1 MVITVASTKG
11 GVGKS
16 TIAVNLAVEAARDGK
31 RVLLVDSDIQG
42 SSIGFRAAR
51 ERDDIKAMSIITS
64 TLHRD
69 LGDFKN
75 FDCII
80 VDVGGRDTGVF
91 RSALLAADIVI
102 VPVLPSQY
110 DIWAAAD
117 NVENIR
123 LARVVKEIKAFFL
136 FNQVIQGT
144 KISGEATAALEEII
158 GDDGIRLME
167 SQLVSR
173 VAYKN
178 SISKG
183 LGVSEYEPNG
193 KAAAE
198 MHALYDEIKGA
209 Y

>member
-16 TIAVNLAVEAARDGK
+16 TIAVNLAVEAAKDGK

-51 ERDDIKAMSIITS
+51 EKDDIKAMSIITN

-69 LGDFKN
+69 LRDFQN
-75 FDCII
+75 FNYII

-91 RSALLAADIVI
+91 RSALLAADMVI
-102 VPVLPSQY
+102 IPVLPSQY

-123 LARVVKEIKAFFL
+123 LARVVKEFKAYFL

-158 GDDGIRLME
+158 GEDGIKLME

-193 KAAAE
+193 KAASE
-198 MHALYDEIKGA
+198 IHALYNEIKGA
-209 Y
+209 

>member
-16 TIAVNLAVEAARDGK
+16 TIAVNLAVEAAKDGK

-51 ERDDIKAMSIITS
+51 EKDDIKAMSIITN

-69 LGDFKN
+69 LRDFQN
-75 FDCII
+75 FNYII
-80 VDVGGRDTGVF
+80 VDVVGRDTGVF
-91 RSALLAADIVI
+91 RSALLAADMVI
-102 VPVLPSQY
+102 IPVLPSQY

-123 LARVVKEIKAFFL
+123 LARVVKEFKAYFL

-158 GDDGIRLME
+158 GEDGIKLME

-193 KAAAE
+193 KAASE
-198 MHALYDEIKGA
+198 IHALYNEIKGA
-209 Y
+209 

>member
-51 ERDDIKAMSIITS
+51 EKDDIKAMSIITS

-123 LARVVKEIKAFFL
+123 LARVVKEIKSFFL

-158 GDDGIRLME
+158 GDDGIKLME

-198 MHALYDEIKGA
+198 MHTLYEEIKGA

>member
-1 MVITVASTKG
+1 MVVTVASTKG

-51 ERDDIKAMSIITS
+51 EKDDIKAMSIITS

-123 LARVVKEIKAFFL
+123 LARVVKEIKSFFL

-158 GDDGIRLME
+158 GEDGIKLME

-198 MHALYDEIKGA
+198 MHTLYEEIKGA

>member
-1 MVITVASTKG
+1 MVVTVASTKG

-51 ERDDIKAMSIITS
+51 EKDDIKAMSIITS

-123 LARVVKEIKAFFL
+123 LARVVKEIKTFFL

-158 GDDGIRLME
+158 GEDGIKLME

-198 MHALYDEIKGA
+198 MHTLYEEIKGA

>member
-1 MVITVASTKG
+1 
-11 GVGKS
+11 
-16 TIAVNLAVEAARDGK
+16 
-31 RVLLVDSDIQG
+31 
-42 SSIGFRAAR
+42 
-51 ERDDIKAMSIITS
+51 
-64 TLHRD
+64 
-69 LGDFKN
+69 
-75 FDCII
+75 

-198 MHALYDEIKGA
+198 MHALYNEIKGA

>member
-51 ERDDIKAMSIITS
+51 EKDDIKAMSIITS

-123 LARVVKEIKAFFL
+123 LARVVKEIKSFFL

-158 GDDGIRLME
+158 GEDGIKLME

-198 MHALYDEIKGA
+198 MHTLYEEIKGA

>member
-1 MVITVASTKG
+1 MIITVASTKG

-16 TIAVNLAVEAARDGK
+16 TIAVNLAVEATRDGK
-31 RVLLVDSDIQG
+31 RVLLVDSDVQG
-42 SSIGFRAAR
+42 SSVGFRAAR
-51 ERDDIKAMSIITS
+51 EKDDIKAMSIITS

-69 LGDFKN
+69 LSAFQSFDF
-75 FDCII
+75 II

-91 RSALLAADIVI
+91 RSALLAADIAI
-102 VPVLPSQY
+102 IPVLPSQY
-110 DIWAAAD
+110 DIWAATD

-123 LARVVKEIKAFFL
+123 LARVVKEFKAFFL

-144 KISGEATAALEEII
+144 KISGEAIAALAEIV
-158 GDDGIRLME
+158 GEDGIKLMDT
-167 SQLVSR
+167 QLVSR

-178 SISKG
+178 SISRG

-198 MHALYDEIKGA
+198 IQSLYKELSC
-209 Y
+209 

>member
-51 ERDDIKAMSIITS
+51 EKDDIKAMSIITS

-123 LARVVKEIKAFFL
+123 LARVVKEIKTFFL

-158 GDDGIRLME
+158 GEDGIKLME

>member
-16 TIAVNLAVEAARDGK
+16 TIAVNLAVEAAKDGK

-51 ERDDIKAMSIITS
+51 EKDDIKAMSIITN

-69 LGDFKN
+69 LRDFQN
-75 FDCII
+75 FNYII

-91 RSALLAADIVI
+91 RSALLAADMVI
-102 VPVLPSQY
+102 IPVLPSQY

-123 LARVVKEIKAFFL
+123 LARVVKEFKGYFL
-136 FNQVIQGT
+136 FNQGIQGT

-158 GDDGIRLME
+158 GEDGIKLME

-193 KAAAE
+193 KAASE
-198 MHALYDEIKGA
+198 IHALYNEIKGA
-209 Y
+209 

>member
-198 MHALYDEIKGA
+198 MHALYNEIKGA